1 MREIKTIEVCTSP
14 ELVSFYGVEGKV
26 VVVVDILR
34 ATSCMTTAIAFGMKS
49 IIPVAT
55 VEECRAYKQKGYLAA
70 AERDGKTVEGFDFGN
85 SPYTY
90 MDQSFHGKK
99 LAVTTTNGTLAITK
113 SKAAREV
120 IIGSFLNLTAVTDY
134 LIEQKHDVLIVCSGW
149 KGKLNLED
157 TVFAGAI
164 IDIVK
169 EHFNTENDSAIA
181 AYALYDLVRKDIK
194 GFLKKASHVKRLK
207 GLNIRRDIIYCL
219 QVDLYDVIPVL
230 QGNEL
235 VAMQRKTSGDMILKK
250 VATGV

>member
-1 MREIKTIEVCTSP
+1 MREVKTIEVCTSP
-14 ELVSFYGVEGKV
+14 ELVPFYGVEGKV

-34 ATSCMTTAIAFGMKS
+34 ATSCMTTALAFGMKS

-55 VEECRAYKQKGYLAA
+55 IEECRAYKEKGYLAA

-90 MDQSFHGKK
+90 MDSSFKGKK

-113 SKAAREV
+113 SKNAHKV
-120 IIGSFLNLTAVTDY
+120 IIGSFLNLSSVTNY
-134 LIEQKHDVLIVCSGW
+134 LMQQDRDVLIVCSGW

-169 EHFNTENDSAIA
+169 DTFNTDNDSAIA

-207 GLNIRRDIIYCL
+207 GLNIKRDIIYCL
-219 QVDLYDVIPVL
+219 QVDLYNVLPEL
-230 QGNEL
+230 QGDEL
-235 VAMQRKTSGDMILKK
+235 VAMPTQTTHNTILRK
-250 VATGV
+250 VASGV